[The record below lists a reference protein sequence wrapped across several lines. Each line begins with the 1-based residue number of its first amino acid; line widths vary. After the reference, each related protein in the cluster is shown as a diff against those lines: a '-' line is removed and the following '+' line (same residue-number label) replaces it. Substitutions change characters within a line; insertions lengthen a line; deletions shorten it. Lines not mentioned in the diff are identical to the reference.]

1 MRRVAKVDDNHAE
14 IVRALRDIGCSVLS
28 LAAVGKGSPDLLV
41 GASIGVSGR
50 RVNFLL
56 EIKDG
61 AKPPSA
67 RKLTADE
74 AQFHASWRGHLAIV
88 ESVDD
93 ALRVVMAR

>member
-1 MRRVAKVDDNHAE
+1 MRRAAKVDDNHAE

-28 LAAVGKGSPDLLV
+28 LAAVGKGAPDLLV
-41 GASIGVSGR
+41 GACFGISGR

-61 AKPPSA
+61 DKSPSR
-67 RKLTADE
+67 RKLTDDE
-74 AQFHASWRGHLAIV
+74 QTFHAAWRGHLAIV